1 VAKSLIARIV
11 PDLNRGTAY
20 GLYNASL
27 GVMTLPANLIAG
39 FLWDKV
45 SPASLFYFGAACALA
60 ALVLLSLAGIEKN
73 QELKAG

>member
-1 VAKSLIARIV
+1 M
-11 PDLNRGTAY
+11 
-20 GLYNASL
+20 

-60 ALVLLSLAGIEKN
+60 ALVLLSLAGIEKK